1 MMQNLKH
8 RFCAFVAAAL
18 CLCLCSSALA
28 AEITGS
34 STPESLSVSGNVTF
48 TFTIHNDSAATM
60 TDIRILYK
68 GSEFFTTAGAA
79 IEPGASQSFTSS
91 PLTVPDALIGQPITF
106 DVTWLE
112 DGEARSAQP
121 SVTVKSALDDP
132 SSQLPQSVSV
142 TAARTVSASQAST
155 GEVVTLT
162 YTVTN
167 SGVTPITGVSI
178 TDKEIGGREPM
189 VKDIVVQPVFPMCLH
204 TNIRWGVPPLP
215 APRLLPISCRMAR
228 KAKQRFPTRFSA

>member
-121 SVTVKSALDDP
+121 RRPPRVRSSP
-132 SSQLPQSVSV
+132 SLIP
-142 TAARTVSASQAST
+142 
-155 GEVVTLT
+155 
-162 YTVTN
+162 
-167 SGVTPITGVSI
+167 
-178 TDKEIGGREPM
+178 
-189 VKDIVVQPVFPMCLH
+189 
-204 TNIRWGVPPLP
+204 
-215 APRLLPISCRMAR
+215 
-228 KAKQRFPTRFSA
+228 

>member
-91 PLTVPDALIGQPITF
+91 PLTVQKPLNDQPIKFEET
-106 DVTWLE
+106 
-112 DGEARSAQP
+112 
-121 SVTVKSALDDP
+121 
-132 SSQLPQSVSV
+132 
-142 TAARTVSASQAST
+142 
-155 GEVVTLT
+155 
-162 YTVTN
+162 
-167 SGVTPITGVSI
+167 
-178 TDKEIGGREPM
+178 
-189 VKDIVVQPVFPMCLH
+189 
-204 TNIRWGVPPLP
+204 
-215 APRLLPISCRMAR
+215 
-228 KAKQRFPTRFSA
+228 